1 MALMKIPAVDG
12 RLIVTPHPVLVDGQR
27 NVVADLRPGESLFR
41 FLMRHVEGLDGRRWD
56 VTIGGKAVPRHLWH
70 HVFPKHGQLI
80 ELRGGVGKAAI
91 AIVAM
96 IAITYFTFGI
106 GTAAAAGMWGAGA
119 VASTYGALAATA
131 VYMAGAVLINQV
143 LAPKQPKASQA
154 APTSYSISAG
164 RNRARAY
171 EPYGLAFGS
180 IRIAPDLISQPYTH
194 YEGDEQYLSMVLTP
208 GINVDSVEA
217 IYNGEALLSSYE
229 GVQVWHNAFPGMPN
243 QELPLYSNADVRD
256 GGTLLDTSSD
266 PKGRPGDW
274 VQRSSSAGAV
284 RLMVGIEFQLYDK
297 TSKGKDKENREQIQ
311 IQYRPAGTTGWQN
324 FGNYT
329 VRGSTAKTQRASY
342 AIDVAEAQYDVRVRV
357 AGQNTN
363 GSGAQASFTW
373 TTLTSIQRD
382 TATYSGIPRI
392 GVRMKATGQLNGAPD
407 ELRTVI
413 HARPVPVW
421 NGAAWVTERTS
432 NPGAQ
437 ILAYARGI
445 YAPDGTLLAGM
456 GLPDRQIDV
465 EGLKAFMLHC
475 AAGGFTYNHWVSDVR
490 SHQQVLDVVALA
502 GFGQVCWPRGR
513 LSVAWAADEQPLSG
527 VVNMA
532 TIKKGQFQVDYMLA
546 NTADGIEYSYLD
558 GATWEAKTLRVPA
571 PGVTTILN
579 PAQVTGEGV
588 TSEAHAAML
597 ARWHL
602 AQTLYQYK
610 SIGYSTDIE
619 HLSYSRMSILALQ
632 HDMTQ
637 WGFGGRIMGAAEVD
651 GRMVLQLDEPVPA
664 PPQGNAFV
672 GLRIPGERVYR
683 VMRVKPFTGAAK
695 ELTLVDPWPSDAAV
709 PGNSE
714 TNPAWDTIW
723 IYDFKQ
729 TPGLRVRVT
738 GIRPESDLKGA
749 AVEVVAE
756 SREFWH
762 YVKTGE
768 YIPSPNDSLLQTRP
782 VASDLKI
789 TERQVVQG
797 DTEYTELQATFAV
810 SGPVGDSMVLSDI
823 DGNGELEEVART
835 VTRSASW
842 RIPGAGTYPIT
853 VRPYSP
859 DGAAGVAVSLIYTT
873 QGADAPPVLVDFFDV
888 EQLSGGVRRYTWGFF
903 SDTIQSANFA
913 GVEIRYHPG
922 TEPHAWEQMI
932 PLGDDGYHPSA
943 FEAVLPPAGLWTF
956 ACRSRNTSGTLSSQ
970 TRTVQVELK
979 ANLGEVIDGLDGRI
993 DETYEQALAANNKI
1007 TQEILDRVADVQRV
1021 GAEAAAAAR
1030 GTLVEAQQYTDAQ
1043 VAALNGLLED
1053 IVGTDEWAR
1062 DGAYA
1067 AGGFV
1072 RRAGVLY
1079 RALVDNTGV
1088 EPGSDPAVWQAIGE
1102 YTSVGDALAAA
1113 ISLATQNTSDLQA
1126 QASRLDALLV
1136 RMPAGDDAL
1145 ATAASVAEQIGLVA
1159 SNIEAIAQRTQ
1170 VVEASLPELA
1180 TNAYVQQLDQAQTN
1194 VSQSLAQQLN
1204 ATNAALAGKAEAD
1217 AVQLLRGE
1225 VTDLEGV
1232 VASNSNLITNL
1243 RSESTNLFAPTLGW
1257 EFLGQPRGFSP
1268 IGAGMEFFPVAGD
1281 SRGALAL
1288 YSSSNDPQLHTPEL
1302 NFYGG
1307 SGAYIRARIRRRQ
1320 GGAIWDGNLYWA
1332 TPSHGFDGRYGAL
1345 PLNSPDGGEWTTVTW
1360 DLSQSEDWNNSTITR
1375 IRFDFG
1381 AAVGD
1386 LYDIQW
1392 IAIGNLGGSTAAA
1405 LSSLGTSIV
1414 EANGRID
1421 STAQQVTELRA
1432 STPAGGGNHI
1442 PNSGFTGL
1450 PLGTWGMVSDGW
1462 GGSIGPTVNGFGDDW
1477 RPPGINNFS
1486 YSNNG
1491 RPQAGQHLIIGGP
1504 VIPVTPGERWIFSAY
1519 LAAHRCRGRVMIVFT
1534 DASYIAIGQAY
1545 PGNVVT
1551 AGGGRDLR
1559 GWGRSVAL
1567 GVVPEGATLANLW
1580 MVLDEPSQTES
1591 EPIGWMLR
1599 PQFERATTTQTMPTA
1614 WQESADG
1621 LDGKYAA
1628 ITSTL
1633 SVRATQ
1639 LENGQTRLDAKAGV
1653 LLDVNNRVI
1662 GWTANNDG
1670 EQGIFDVVA
1679 DRFNVTDPNGT
1690 GSTTFEAGRWVTR
1703 AGAFM
1708 SVHGKPF
1715 GQNGD
1720 LVMYY
1725 GQGSDPATVVKA
1737 NAKFAL
1743 DTAGNVFIAGALYTG
1758 GISRGFKSSTTVAQG
1773 VAVET
1778 GYLGRLGREVQVG
1791 GRFQYQY
1798 QQQYNGA
1805 SSVIT
1810 LGPGTTSAV
1819 VVLERNFAGDPTWTE
1834 LSRLTLG
1841 GSDDVFNEQGAA
1853 SFITQTI
1860 SGQIF
1865 ATDVASARQTS
1876 FRTRVVSYGRREHSV
1891 SNPGPTPLALQ
1902 SQYQSIESM
1911 E

>member
-1 MALMKIPAVDG
+1 MGLMNNPAADG

-27 NVVADLRPGESLFR
+27 NVVADLRPGESLYR
-41 FLMRHVEGLDGRRWD
+41 FLMRHVEDLDGQRWE
-56 VTIGGKAVPRHLWH
+56 VRIGGKAVPRQLWH
-70 HVFPKHGQLI
+70 HVYPKHGQLI

-96 IAITYFTFGI
+96 IALTYFTFGI

-194 YEGDEQYLSMVLTP
+194 YEGDDQYLSMVLTP
-208 GINVDSVEA
+208 GINVDSVDE

-229 GVQVWHNAFPGMPN
+229 GVQVWHNGFPGMPS

-266 PKGRPGDW
+266 PKGRPGAW

-284 RLMVGIEFQLYDK
+284 RLMVGVEFQLYDK
-297 TSKGKDKENREQIQ
+297 TSKGKDKANQEQIQ
-311 IQYRPAGTTGWQN
+311 IQYRASGSTAWQN

-342 AIDVAEAQYDVRVRV
+342 AIDVAEGQYDVRVRV
-357 AGQNTN
+357 AGQNTD

-382 TATYSGIPRI
+382 AATYSGIPRI
-392 GVRMKATGQLNGAPD
+392 GIRMKATGQLNGAPD
-407 ELRTVI
+407 ELRTVV

-421 NGAAWVTERTS
+421 KGDRWVTERSS

-456 GLPDRQIDV
+456 ALPDRQIDI

-475 AAGGFTYNHWVSDVR
+475 QAEGFTYNHWATDVR

-571 PGVTTILN
+571 PGVTTMLN

-588 TSEAHAAML
+588 TTEAHAAML

-619 HLSYSRMSILALQ
+619 HMSYSRMSMLALQ

-637 WGFGGRIMGAAEVD
+637 WGFGGRIMGAALVN

-683 VMRVKPFTGAAK
+683 VLRVEPFTGTAK
-695 ELTLVDPWPSDAAV
+695 ELTLAEPWPRDATV
-709 PGNSE
+709 PGNTE
-714 TNPAWDTIW
+714 ANPAWDTLW

-782 VASDLKI
+782 VASELKI

-797 DTEYTELQATFAV
+797 DTEFTELQATYAV
-810 SGPVGDSMVLSDI
+810 SGPVGDTMVLSDL

-835 VTRSASW
+835 VTRTASW

-859 DGAAGVAVSLIYTT
+859 EGAAGVAASLIYTT
-873 QGADAPPVLVDFFDV
+873 RGADAPPVLVDFFDV

-913 GVEIRYHPG
+913 GVEIRYAAG
-922 TEPHAWEQMI
+922 TVEAPNWATMT

-943 FEAVLPPAGLWTF
+943 FEAVLPEAGQWTF
-956 ACRSRNTSGTLSSQ
+956 AIRSRNTAGTLS
-970 TRTVQVELK
+970 TGMLILVKELQ
-979 ANLGEVIDGLDGRI
+979 ANLGEVIGELGDRI

-1007 TQEILDRVADVQRV
+1007 TQEILDRVAEDLRV
-1021 GAEAAAAAR
+1021 ANEAVAAAR
-1030 GTLVEAQQYTDAQ
+1030 AYTDAQ
-1043 VAALNGLLED
+1043 VAALNGILED
-1053 IVGTDEWAR
+1053 IVGADEWAA
-1062 DGAYA
+1062 DGEYP
-1067 AGGFV
+1067 AGDFV

-1079 RALVDNTGV
+1079 RALADNTGV
-1088 EPGSDPAVWQAIGE
+1088 EPGTDPAVWQAIGE

-1113 ISLATQNTSDLQA
+1113 ISLSTQNATDLQA
-1126 QASRLDALLV
+1126 EAARLDALLV
-1136 RMPAGDDAL
+1136 RMPAGEGAL
-1145 ATAASVAEQIGLVA
+1145 ATAASVAEQIQVVA
-1159 SNIEAIAQRTQ
+1159 NKVEAIARRTSAL
-1170 VVEASLPELA
+1170 ESALPDLA
-1180 TNAYVQQLDQAQTN
+1180 TNAYVRQLDEAQTN
-1194 VSQSLAQQLN
+1194 VSLALARRIDQ
-1204 ATNAALAGKAEAD
+1204 TNAALAGKAEAGTVQQIQSKVEELGGTVD
-1217 AVQLLRGE
+1217 SNAQALLQVRSQLGGGANLIKNSAFESSLRSWSLAADQWFGSFARDLAGAEWCPPGVHTLGMAVAG
-1225 VTDLEGV
+1225 VPSGV
-1232 VASNSNLITNL
+1232 VVAASELVPVQ
-1243 RSESTNLFAPTLGW
+1243 E
-1257 EFLGQPRGFSP
+1257 
-1268 IGAGMEFFPVAGD
+1268 GMKY
-1281 SRGALAL
+1281 LASV
-1288 YSSSNDPQLHTPEL
+1288 YS
-1302 NFYGG
+1302 
-1307 SGAYIRARIRRRQ
+1307 
-1320 GGAIWDGNLYWA
+1320 
-1332 TPSHGFDGRYGAL
+1332 
-1345 PLNSPDGGEWTTVTW
+1345 
-1360 DLSQSEDWNNSTITR
+1360 
-1375 IRFDFG
+1375 
-1381 AAVGD
+1381 
-1386 LYDIQW
+1386 
-1392 IAIGNLGGSTAAA
+1392 
-1405 LSSLGTSIV
+1405 
-1414 EANGRID
+1414 
-1421 STAQQVTELRA
+1421 
-1432 STPAGGGNHI
+1432 
-1442 PNSGFTGL
+1442 
-1450 PLGTWGMVSDGW
+1450 
-1462 GGSIGPTVNGFGDDW
+1462 
-1477 RPPGINNFS
+1477 
-1486 YSNNG
+1486 
-1491 RPQAGQHLIIGGP
+1491 
-1504 VIPVTPGERWIFSAY
+1504 
-1519 LAAHRCRGRVMIVFT
+1519 AAHRCETFGRIIFADV
-1534 DASYIAIGQAY
+1534 AGKEIGFGFECQRN
-1545 PGNVVT
+1545 PGY
-1551 AGGGRDLR
+1551 GGGQLLSQWHLGASPLMTAPAGARWASFQLWARATGGVDPY
-1559 GWGRSVAL
+1559 GWF
-1567 GVVPEGATLANLW
+1567 
-1580 MVLDEPSQTES
+1580 
-1591 EPIGWMLR
+1591 LR
-1599 PQFERATTTQTMPTA
+1599 PMLEQAREGQTIPSPWTPSAAGIDEAYSAVTQILEA
-1614 WQESADG
+1614 
-1621 LDGKYAA
+1621 
-1628 ITSTL
+1628 
-1633 SVRATQ
+1633 RATQ
-1639 LENGQTRLDAKAGV
+1639 LENGQTRLEAKAGV
-1653 LLDVNNRVI
+1653 LLDVNGRVI
-1662 GWTANNDG
+1662 GWRANNDG
-1670 EQGIFDVVA
+1670 SQGIFDIVA

-1690 GSTTFEAGRWVTR
+1690 GSTTFEQGRWITR
-1703 AGAFM
+1703 SGAFM

-1715 GQNGD
+1715 GTTGD
-1720 LVMYY
+1720 LMMYI
-1725 GQGSDPATVVKA
+1725 GVGSDPNRASKSSGIFWIDNKGNAYFGGSLSAGVLRNAVQTGTTQTVGTELLNGPFRTNGGNRTVTLSFARTHQRQRSAGGTSGFVAGAGA
-1737 NAKFAL
+1737 NTAQVQLFRQIGTGGWVL
-1743 DTAGNVFIAGALYTG
+1743 WQVLSVTGSVNIVNQTDGSDTAVSGWSGSFTVND
-1758 GISRGFKSSTTVAQG
+1758 SSSPQETVS
-1773 VAVET
+1773 
-1778 GYLGRLGREVQVG
+1778 YL
-1791 GRFQYQY
+1791 
-1798 QQQYNGA
+1798 A
-1805 SSVIT
+1805 
-1810 LGPGTTSAV
+1810 
-1819 VVLERNFAGDPTWTE
+1819 
-1834 LSRLTLG
+1834 
-1841 GSDDVFNEQGAA
+1841 
-1853 SFITQTI
+1853 
-1860 SGQIF
+1860 
-1865 ATDVASARQTS
+1865 
-1876 FRTRVVSYGRREHSV
+1876 RVVAFGEQAVTHQAGSFDAQTLTQNLSIISV
-1891 SNPGPTPLALQ
+1891 EQ
-1902 SQYQSIESM
+1902 
-1911 E
+1911 